1 MKLRTAALLAAAT
14 AIAPCALAAAGAA
27 RPFRLDLS
35 GEWTCAG
42 TNFTG
47 KARLPGTLA
56 DVGLG
61 TLQTPAHF
69 AAYTERTS
77 KTSLARK
84 YKYHGTAVYSR
95 KFTLSA
101 EEAAKPL
108 EGFLERVM
116 WTSRV
121 KIDGRDFGLCDSLGT
136 SHVHR
141 IPANALAPGEH
152 RMEIAI
158 DNTAQYGAVMKAHGF
173 GEWMQS
179 VWNGAIGRIEL
190 REANPLGVVS
200 R

>member
-1 MKLRTAALLAAAT
+1 MNIRISSFALLAAVLSASLR
-14 AIAPCALAAAGAA
+14 LAAANG
-27 RPFRLDLS
+27 FCLDLS

-77 KTSLARK
+77 KT
-84 YKYHGTAVYSR
+84 
-95 KFTLSA
+95 
-101 EEAAKPL
+101 
-108 EGFLERVM
+108 
-116 WTSRV
+116 
-121 KIDGRDFGLCDSLGT
+121 
-136 SHVHR
+136 
-141 IPANALAPGEH
+141 GEH